1 MLEAV
6 TNLLGKRTAQMHLNL
21 AGGAPAF
28 EPERFSL
35 LFQRSIQQ
43 SLRQSLRETQRAVR
57 RNRAGL
63 PADAEAMAV
72 ALLEHGDRLLA
83 AFDTLRTR
91 KLDAA
96 RIRVHG
102 DLHLGQALWTG
113 RDVVFI
119 DFEGEPGRS
128 IGERSIKRSPL
139 ADVAGMLR
147 SFDYAGRVALAT
159 SAERGRTRAT
169 DDEFLERWR
178 RTATSVMQDRFWSTY
193 RTTLREGTTAAGSG
207 ARLIPADDA
216 DARLLLD
223 AHIVLKA
230 LYEVRYELANRPG
243 WVSWPLAAVVQMLPR
258 HDHPSV
264 WVHPSVSCGASPHEH
279 SDARNTRM
287 GSDVGAAA
295 GGDAGRRG
303 HALRGVGAAGRG
315 RDRRARGA
323 VGARCNRIRRP
334 GRGSG
339 SSTASGTATATA
351 SASTTATRCPTRHR
365 AGSPTACSARR
376 RSSTPPAGRGPTTA
390 GHRRALED
398 AVLYELHVGTFT
410 PAGHAR
416 RRHR

>member
-1 MLEAV
+1 MPSNVVVVHDAIGNEADLWQWSQDLLTREVERLVTEPESTGDEAVLEAV

-57 RNRAGL
+57 RNRASSPPTPRRWPSGCSS
-63 PADAEAMAV
+63 D
-72 ALLEHGDRLLA
+72 GDRLLA

-169 DDEFLERWR
+169 DAEFLERWR
-178 RTATSVMQDRFWSTY
+178 RTATARHAGALLVDA
-193 RTTLREGTTAAGSG
+193 TA
-207 ARLIPADDA
+207 
-216 DARLLLD
+216 
-223 AHIVLKA
+223 
-230 LYEVRYELANRPG
+230 
-243 WVSWPLAAVVQMLPR
+243 
-258 HDHPSV
+258 
-264 WVHPSVSCGASPHEH
+264 
-279 SDARNTRM
+279 
-287 GSDVGAAA
+287 
-295 GGDAGRRG
+295 RRC
-303 HALRGVGAAGRG
+303 A
-315 RDRRARGA
+315 RAR
-323 VGARCNRIRRP
+323 R
-334 GRGSG
+334 
-339 SSTASGTATATA
+339 
-351 SASTTATRCPTRHR
+351 
-365 AGSPTACSARR
+365 
-376 RSSTPPAGRGPTTA
+376 PPA
-390 GHRRALED
+390 
-398 AVLYELHVGTFT
+398 
-410 PAGHAR
+410 PAPG
-416 RRHR
+416 